1 VIASQRWARRSP
13 ALLAALLLS
22 ACSGGLIPSGGPSR
36 PTPRPAPTHR
46 PPANEA
52 PARPVPAKPRPAL
65 PPSTA
70 TTPAVDTDTNNAVKA
85 GLVKGPPIGDVLQSG
100 ERSRLALQAFRIS
113 CPSLQKRNDQ
123 SGLTQGSDWQ
133 QACSAASSWP
143 DATATEFFRR
153 YFESVQVGD
162 GKGLVTGY
170 FEPEI
175 SGSRDHRAGYEV
187 AVYARPAELI
197 DVNLGLFSDALKGK
211 TIRGKVQGSN
221 FVPFDQRSEI
231 VGGSLAGRGL
241 EIAWAKDPVEFFFLQ
256 VQGSGRLRLPD
267 GSVMRIGYDGQNG
280 RDYTGIGKLMKDR
293 GLIQAGSMQDIMAW
307 IRANPV
313 EGTAIMN
320 ENKSFV
326 FFKELTGAGPLGALG
341 VPVTGEATVAADPKY
356 VPLGAPVLLSMDR
369 AEPNGIWIAQDTG
382 GAIKGA
388 NRFDTFWGAG
398 ARARSIAGGMS
409 ARGSVLLLLPIG
421 TYARLAQANGWPSSD
436 R

>member
-1 VIASQRWARRSP
+1 MLTQRWARRSA
-13 ALLAALLLS
+13 ALLGALLLS
-22 ACSGGLIPSGGPSR
+22 ACSGGLIPSGGPA
-36 PTPRPAPTHR
+36 RPAPGHR
-46 PPANEA
+46 PPANET
-52 PARPVPAKPRPAL
+52 PARPVPAKPRPVL

-70 TTPAVDTDTNNAVKA
+70 TTPAVDTDTNNAVKS

-113 CPSLQKRNDQ
+113 CPSLQRRADQ

-143 DATATEFFRR
+143 HATATEFFRR

-175 SGSRDHRAGYEV
+175 SGSRDRRDGYDV
-187 AVYARPAELI
+187 AVYARPRELI

-211 TIRGKVQGSN
+211 TIRGKVQGST
-221 FVPFDQRSEI
+221 FVPFDERSEI

-280 RDYTGIGKLMKDR
+280 RDYSGIGKLMKDR

-398 ARARSIAGGMS
+398 PRARSIAGGMS

-421 TYARLAQANGWPSSD
+421 TYARLAQVNGWPSSD

>member
-1 VIASQRWARRSP
+1 MIAPQRRVRRSA
-13 ALLAALLLS
+13 ALLGALLLS
-22 ACSGGLIPSGGPSR
+22 ACSGGLIPNGGPGR
-36 PTPRPAPTHR
+36 PSRPAPTHR
-46 PPANEA
+46 PPPAEA
-52 PARPVPAKPRPAL
+52 PARPVPATPRPAL
-65 PPSTA
+65 PSPTA
-70 TTPAVDTDTNNAVKA
+70 TTPAVDTDTNNAVRT
-85 GLVKGPPIGDVLQSG
+85 GLVKGPPIGDLLQSG

-113 CPSLQKRNDQ
+113 CPSLLRRADQ

-133 QACSAASSWP
+133 QPCSAASSWP

-175 SGSRDHRAGYEV
+175 LGSRDRRSGYEV
-187 AVYARPAELI
+187 AIYARPRELI
-197 DVNLGLFSDALKGK
+197 DVNLGQFSDALKGK
-211 TIRGKVQGSN
+211 TIRGKVQGTN
-221 FVPFDQRSEI
+221 FVPFDERSEI
-231 VGGSLAGRGL
+231 VGGSLTGRGL

-341 VPVTGEATVAADPKY
+341 LPVTGEATVAADPKY

-398 ARARSIAGGMS
+398 SRARSIAGGMS